1 MPDRIRQN
9 AEKIAGESAFVH
21 IDDARVS
28 QLAEK
33 LVGLPEPEW
42 DSDTHF
48 FDGTEKSLMYILVL
62 DAVNFCFWPS
72 QFTVEYKGVRYG
84 DDSRYKALAV
94 ILKRAFE
101 EGVPL
106 WDPGYLNRLTLEEFT
121 EITRAEG
128 SVPLL
133 FRRLENVRDVGKTLL
148 GKYGGDPAN
157 ILLRAGRCAPT
168 LARELADNF
177 RSYGDSRDWK
187 GEKVDFLKRAQICAA
202 DIAGTFSGEGAG
214 GLSGLDELTCFADYK
229 LPQLFHSEGVFRYAP
244 DLERRIMR
252 EEELPENSREEV
264 EIRANTIEAVERLK
278 KGLVQL
284 GRNMSSQEI
293 DYMLWNESIQPGR
306 LTVPH
311 HKTITSSY

>member
-21 IDDARVS
+21 IDGARVYE
-28 QLAEK
+28 LAKK
-33 LVGLPEPEW
+33 LTALPEPEW
-42 DSDTHF
+42 DGATHF

-62 DAVNFCFWPS
+62 DAVNYCFWPS
-72 QFTVEYKGVRYG
+72 RFAVEYKGVRYG

-94 ILKRAFE
+94 ILKRALE

-106 WDPGYLNRLTLEEFT
+106 WDPEYLQRLTLEEFT
-121 EITRAEG
+121 EIMRAEG
-128 SVPLL
+128 SVSLL
-133 FRRLENVRDVGKTLL
+133 FQRLQNVRDVGKTLL
-148 GKYGGDPAN
+148 GKYGGDPMN
-157 ILLRAGRCAPT
+157 ILLRAGRHAPT

-177 RSYGDSRDWK
+177 MSYQDSRDWK
-187 GEKVDFLKRAQICAA
+187 GERVDFLKRAQLCAA

-214 GLSGLDELTCFADYK
+214 GLTGLDELTCFADYK
-229 LPQLFHSEGVFRYAP
+229 LPQLFHAEGVFRYSP

-252 EEELPENSREEV
+252 EEEIPENSREEV

-278 KGLVQL
+278 KALARF
-284 GRNMSSQEI
+284 GRKMSSQEI
-293 DYMLWNESIQPGR
+293 DWMLWNESIQPGR

-311 HKTITSSY
+311 HKTLTSSY

>member
-21 IDDARVS
+21 IDDARIS

-62 DAVNFCFWPS
+62 DAMNFCFWPS

-101 EGVPL
+101 DGVPL

-121 EITRAEG
+121 EIMRAEG
-128 SVPLL
+128 SVSLL
-133 FRRLENVRDVGKTLL
+133 FRRLENVRDLGKTLL
-148 GKYGGDPAN
+148 AKYGGSPMN
-157 ILLRAGRCAPT
+157 LIERSGRHAPT
-168 LARELADNF
+168 LVRELSDNF
-177 RSYGDSRDWK
+177 ASFEDGRTWK
-187 GEKVDFLKRAQICAA
+187 GAQVDFLKRAQICVA
-202 DIAGTFSGEGAG
+202 DIAGTFSGTGA
-214 GLSGLDELTCFADYK
+214 LEFTGLDELTCFADYK
-229 LPQLFHSEGVFRYAP
+229 LPQLFHADGVFRYTP

-278 KGLVQL
+278 KALTRL
-284 GRNMSSQEI
+284 GRQMSSQEI
-293 DYMLWNESIQPGR
+293 DYMLWNESIQPDR